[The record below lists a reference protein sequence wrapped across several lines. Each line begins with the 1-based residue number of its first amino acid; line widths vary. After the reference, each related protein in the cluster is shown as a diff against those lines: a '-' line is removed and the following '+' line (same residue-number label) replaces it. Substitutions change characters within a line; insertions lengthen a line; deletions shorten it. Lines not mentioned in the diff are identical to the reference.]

1 MKYEYEKTMTGFRFV
16 FRRRQGHDHVQDMSM
31 TEKAV
36 YDLLR
41 EKDCHFG
48 SFTLHFQASN
58 GISESVP

>member
-1 MKYEYEKTMTGFRFV
+1 MLFHTTP
-16 FRRRQGHDHVQDMSM
+16 RQGHDYVQDMSM

-48 SFTLHFQASN
+48 FFTLHFQASN